1 MSDEDMIFATES
13 QMSVA
18 ETVVEEQT
26 EKFLIFESD
35 GLVFGAP
42 VKYVVEIIT
51 HHAVT
56 RLPKV
61 PNYVAGIINLR
72 GQIIPIIDIR
82 LRLGKERREEC
93 YIVVLDVEGTQVG
106 ILVDTVDQMVDL
118 PRKSVLPM
126 PASSAQEL
134 VSGLCSLPEGR
145 TMMVLDCAQL
155 LGA

>member
-13 QMSVA
+13 RMSVA
-18 ETVVEEQT
+18 EAVVEEQT

-35 GLVFGAP
+35 GLKFGAR
-42 VKYVVEIIT
+42 VNYVLEIIT
-51 HHAVT
+51 HHIVT

-61 PNYVAGIINLR
+61 PDYVAGVINLR

-82 LRLGKERREEC
+82 LRLGKERREDC

-118 PRKSVLPM
+118 PRKSILPM
-126 PASSAQEL
+126 PSSSSQKL
-134 VSGLCSLPEGR
+134 VSGLCSLAGGG

-155 LGA
+155 LEA